1 MLVLWERVDLYNGI
15 INIYKER
22 GFTSH
27 DVVAKLRG
35 ILKQKKIGHTGT
47 LDPQAQG
54 VLPVCLGK
62 ATKVCDLLTDKDK
75 VYEAVMRLG
84 VETDTQ
90 DMTGE
95 ILNRAQVNLS
105 KEQVIEAINSFVGD
119 YEQIPPM
126 YSALKVGGRKLCDLA
141 RSGQVIERQPRR
153 VHIFDIEII
162 NISLPLVTMKVHCSK
177 GTYIRTLCND
187 IGLRLGCYGAMESL
201 IRTKVSCFELSD
213 SIKLSQVE
221 KYLSDGTLDEYIL
234 PVDRLF
240 RDLPE
245 FVDDGRNDKLLN
257 HGNEFYPNGNVM
269 DGEVRVYN
277 VRGDF
282 IGIYKYHSGRKMY
295 SPVKVFYDTVQEKEE

>member
-1 MLVLWERVDLYNGI
+1 VLWERVDLYNGI

-119 YEQIPPM
+119 YDQIPPM

-221 KYLSDGTLDEYIL
+221 KYLSDGILDEYIL

>member
-119 YEQIPPM
+119 YDQIPPM

-221 KYLSDGTLDEYIL
+221 KYLSDGILDEYIL

>member
-1 MLVLWERVDLYNGI
+1 MLWERVDLYNGI

-119 YEQIPPM
+119 YDQIPPM

-221 KYLSDGTLDEYIL
+221 KYLSDGILDEYIL

>member
-1 MLVLWERVDLYNGI
+1 MLWERVDLYNGI

-119 YEQIPPM
+119 YDQIPPM

-187 IGLRLGCYGAMESL
+187 IGLRLGCCGAMESL

-240 RDLPE
+240 KNLPE